1 MTPKEAEEEIRQ
13 KREEI
18 QMVRFQIEQ
27 HGVLAQKVW
36 QRILAILEA
45 QLAALLVGWKET
57 P

>member
-1 MTPKEAEEEIRQ
+1 MTMEEEIRQ

-36 QRILAILEA
+36 RRILAILEA